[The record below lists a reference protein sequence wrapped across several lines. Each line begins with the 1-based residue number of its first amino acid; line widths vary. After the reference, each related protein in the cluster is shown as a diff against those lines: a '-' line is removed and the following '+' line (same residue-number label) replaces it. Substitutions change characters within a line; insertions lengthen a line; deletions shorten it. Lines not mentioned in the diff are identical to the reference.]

1 MKRLMT
7 SIIADALFDDDCDKP
22 FEAIH
27 VKKKVKKED
36 TTNEKQ
42 LDDGTAGGHNIDDL
56 QH

>member
-7 SIIADALFDDDCDKP
+7 SIIADALFDDCDKP
-22 FEAIH
+22 FEATH